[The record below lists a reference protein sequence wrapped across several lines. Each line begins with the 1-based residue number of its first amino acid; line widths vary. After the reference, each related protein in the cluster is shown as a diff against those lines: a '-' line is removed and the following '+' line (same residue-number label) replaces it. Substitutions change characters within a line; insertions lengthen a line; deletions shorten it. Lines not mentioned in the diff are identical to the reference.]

1 MAQLDNFQ
9 TLDDTLSVL
18 LQQLSPQARTAFM
31 RQVSKELRTRQQKH
45 IQAQQN
51 PDGSPF
57 VSRKKK
63 RRDKQGRIK
72 RKMFTKLRTAR
83 FIKSES
89 TTDEA
94 AVTFS
99 AQINIIA
106 RVHHYGLRD
115 KVSRN
120 GPTVKYDRREL
131 LGFTDDDIEWIG
143 DLALEHIA
151 K

>member
-1 MAQLDNFQ
+1 MNDLHELGQTLSILLAQLA
-9 TLDDTLSVL
+9 
-18 LQQLSPQARTAFM
+18 PQARGAFM
-31 RQVSKELRTRQQKH
+31 RQVAKELRQRQQKH

-51 PDGSPF
+51 PDSSPF
-57 VSRKKK
+57 VARKKK

-83 FIKSES
+83 FIKAES
-89 TTDEA
+89 NADEA

-99 AQINIIA
+99 GKVNNLV

-115 KVSRN
+115 KVTKN
-120 GPTVKYDRREL
+120 GPMVKYERRQL
-131 LGFTDDDIEWIG
+131 LGFTDSDLEWIG